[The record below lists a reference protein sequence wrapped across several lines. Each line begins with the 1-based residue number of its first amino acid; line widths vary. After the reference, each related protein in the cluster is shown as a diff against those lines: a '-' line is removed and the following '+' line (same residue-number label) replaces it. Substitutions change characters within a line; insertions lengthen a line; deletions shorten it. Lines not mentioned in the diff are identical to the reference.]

1 MYSGSVCLAHSGPS
15 GGHNAGMP
23 RERVRVVLERS
34 GGVVGRTVRRALD
47 TDELPDDDATGLRA
61 LVDDALPALRRVEP
75 GPAGPP
81 GGADRLAYTLEIE
94 RPGAPSLRHSFR
106 EPVPDDVKALV
117 DLMRRAPLLP
127 ARRGEP

>member
-1 MYSGSVCLAHSGPS
+1 M
-15 GGHNAGMP
+15 
-23 RERVRVVLERS
+23 
-34 GGVVGRTVRRALD
+34 GRTVRRALD
-47 TDELPDDDATGLRA
+47 TDELPDDDAAGLRG
-61 LVDDALPALRRVEP
+61 LVDHALPALRRAEDDTSS
-75 GPAGPP
+75 PP
-81 GGADRLAYTLEIE
+81 EGADRLAYTLEIE